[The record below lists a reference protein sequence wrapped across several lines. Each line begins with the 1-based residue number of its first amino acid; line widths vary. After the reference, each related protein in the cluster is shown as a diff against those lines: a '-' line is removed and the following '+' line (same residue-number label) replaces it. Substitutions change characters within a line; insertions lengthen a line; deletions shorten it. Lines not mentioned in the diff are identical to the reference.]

1 MNCLIIFIAF
11 FHKIVQKSCQSW
23 KFYKIEKSCCQN
35 AKHYLQSPYSKWIP
49 TRSSDLFF
57 STAEVIDIST
67 LLPRYWAAWF
77 AALISVSCCWMLAA
91 WKQKGKFIIF
101 RKHVRNRTVQLL
113 KIVLSWREQFLSNQI
128 TTWRDKVKKIG
139 RYHITSSRGC
149 NTI

>member
-1 MNCLIIFIAF
+1 MQGLVILLSNQKFSYPITKPIMFFFVFFFDFFKTKKKEHHSESMNCLIIFIAF

-77 AALISVSCCWMLAA
+77 AALISVSCCWILAA
-91 WKQKGKFIIF
+91 
-101 RKHVRNRTVQLL
+101 
-113 KIVLSWREQFLSNQI
+113 
-128 TTWRDKVKKIG
+128 
-139 RYHITSSRGC
+139 
-149 NTI
+149 